1 MLESVSSKWTVLVIS
16 YQFLPQSHATTSLWS
31 RQMKQ
36 QQIKNN
42 IFFVHNSN
50 SSISVTYYF
59 NFIKKSNPPLIGLD
73 GLQVNIS
80 LNCSRP
86 CCLSLVELKN
96 EFKPF
101 KQILFWKRETVLF
114 TNIFHKKSSNF
125 MTCNNIIVKLR
136 HSGVIII
143 TLWSFSMVPLL
154 ANIDFTNV
162 LNVCSRNI
170 FRPLYSYLRSRRLII
185 LCTFFTFCWTLPEF
199 SMNKLRKSLD
209 RAHGLVLA
217 VTKIWVGES
226 YFNVQLWWCRWL
238 SICFHFK
245 Y

>member
-1 MLESVSSKWTVLVIS
+1 M
-16 YQFLPQSHATTSLWS
+16 
-31 RQMKQ
+31 
-36 QQIKNN
+36 
-42 IFFVHNSN
+42 
-50 SSISVTYYF
+50 
-59 NFIKKSNPPLIGLD
+59 D

>member
-42 IFFVHNSN
+42 IFFAQNSN

-185 LCTFFTFCWTLPEF
+185 LCTFSTFCWTLPEF